1 MSRGKDD
8 RIECRVDHATKDRL
22 ARAAELSDQSLS
34 EFLLRSAKAAA
45 DAVLRDADVIR
56 LTRRDTERFLTALVG
71 EAKPNEALQAAAEA
85 YEADMSSGRLQSR

>member
-8 RIECRVDHATKDRL
+8 RIECRVDSETKDRL

-34 EFLLRSAKAAA
+34 EFLLRSAKDAA
-45 DAVLRDADVIR
+45 DAVLRDADVLR
-56 LTRRDTERFLTALVG
+56 LTRRDSERFLAALLG

-85 YEADMSSGRLQSR
+85 YDAETASGRLTSR